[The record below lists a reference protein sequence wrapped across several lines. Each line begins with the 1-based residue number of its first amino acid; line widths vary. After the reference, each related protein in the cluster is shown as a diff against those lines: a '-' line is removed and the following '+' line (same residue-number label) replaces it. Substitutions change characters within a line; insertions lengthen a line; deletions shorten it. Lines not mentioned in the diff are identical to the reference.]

1 MLSQNILFPKPPFS
15 ATGKILESLC
25 RKALYDFSLLEGV
38 EHLGIALSGGK
49 DSLALLFLLQA
60 ISGRGF
66 PPFRL
71 TAFHV
76 TGAFSCGPSM
86 TKDYLESLC
95 KELGVNLVIKN
106 STQTLEKLSC
116 YPCSRER
123 RKLLFDAAR
132 QAGIDTIA
140 FGHHKDDSI
149 QTLLLNLLHKGEF
162 AANLPK
168 VPMEKMGV
176 TIIRPLIYASEKQIE
191 AFAKRYGFLRMMCQC
206 PVGATSQRKKVKD
219 ILEYLETSF
228 PNTRENLSIA
238 SLTSGSKKALIP

>member
-1 MLSQNILFPKPPFS
+1 MSKSIPKPPFTG
-15 ATGKILESLC
+15 AGKILESLS

-38 EHLGIALSGGK
+38 DHLGLALSGGK
-49 DSLALLFLLQA
+49 DSLTLLFLLHA

-66 PPFRL
+66 PPFKI

-86 TKDYLESLC
+86 TKDYLGSICE
-95 KELGVNLVIKN
+95 ELGIELVIRN

-132 QAGIDTIA
+132 EKGIDRIA
-140 FGHHKDDSI
+140 FGHHKDDSV
-149 QTLLLNLLHKGEF
+149 QTLLMNLLHKGEF
-162 AANLPK
+162 AANLPM
-168 VPMEKMGV
+168 VPMQKMGI

-191 AFAKRYGFLRMMCQC
+191 AFARHYDFMRIMCQC
-206 PVGATSQRKKVKD
+206 PVGATSKRKEVKE
-219 ILEYLETSF
+219 ILDYLENSF
-228 PNTRENLSIA
+228 PNARENLALA
-238 SLTSGSKKALIP
+238 SLTSGSKKALNP